1 MFDSKKYRDELAQL
15 DEELSKPDTVR
26 DNKRMATVNREYM
39 RLKELVDT
47 ISLFDTLNKS
57 LQEAQDILN
66 TNDDDELVFM
76 AQGEVSDLQT
86 RIEKLETE
94 ITLLIHPPDPD
105 DSRNVIIEIRAG
117 TGGDEAALFAHDL
130 LTMYSRFAETQK
142 WKVEISSMNKT
153 ELKGIKEVVAK
164 IVGKDVYRLLKFES
178 GVHRVQR
185 IPETEKQGRIH
196 TSTATVA
203 VLPEVDDIEIEIN
216 PKDLRIDTFLS
227 SGKGGQNVQKNETAA
242 RITHIPTGIV
252 TASQSERSQMQNK
265 EHAMNML
272 KAKLYQMEKD
282 KRDEERASD
291 RKGQVGTG
299 SRSEKIRT
307 YNFPQDRVTD
317 HRITKSWHGMEGI
330 LAGDIEDIL
339 STLFKESVS
348 PSTTEKND

>member
-1 MFDSKKYRDELAQL
+1 MFDTKKYQ
-15 DEELSKPDTVR
+15 EELNAIETELGLPETVR
-26 DNKRMATVNREYM
+26 DNKKMATLNREYM

-47 ISLFDTLNKS
+47 IGLYDTLNKS
-57 LQEAQDILN
+57 LKEAQEILN
-66 TNDDDELVFM
+66 TNDDDELVAM
-76 AQGEVSDLQT
+76 AQGEIPDLQE

-130 LTMYSRFAETQK
+130 FTMYSRFAENNK
-142 WKVEISSMNKT
+142 WKIEISSMNKT
-153 ELKGIKEVVAK
+153 ELKGLKEVIAK
-164 IVGKDVYRLLKFES
+164 IVGKDVYRMLKFES

-216 PKDLRIDTFLS
+216 KKDLRIDTYLS
-227 SGKGGQNVQKNETAA
+227 SGKGGQNVQKNETAV
-242 RITHIPTGIV
+242 RITHEPTGIV
-252 TASQSERSQMQNK
+252 CASQSERSQQQNK
-265 EHAMNML
+265 DNAMNML
-272 KAKLYQMEKD
+272 KAKLYQIEKD
-282 KRDEERASD
+282 KQDEAHAAD

-299 SRSEKIRT
+299 GRSEKIRT

-317 HRITKSWHGMEGI
+317 HRINKSWHGIEGI
-330 LAGDIEDIL
+330 LAGDIETMLEACLALNIKE
-339 STLFKESVS
+339 KES
-348 PSTTEKND
+348 